1 MGKRDELNEQAL
13 LAASL
18 RRQKMTISQIALY
31 LGVPERKVFRLL
43 IRAGNLYK
51 LLAAASDSE
60 RNIGET
66 LTVFEEMEREAL
78 QKFAKAPPNSTIAV
92 AYLNAARD
100 ARKEIKKLLQEAG
113 LMKRVPDQVNVG
125 FVTKEDLK
133 DDEIRADSLALVKK
147 VRERQ
152 EKSPET

>member
-1 MGKRDELNEQAL
+1 MGRRDELNEQAL

-18 RRQKMTISQIALY
+18 RRQKMTIIQIALY
-31 LGVPERKVFRLL
+31 LSVPERKVYRLL
-43 IRAGNLYK
+43 VRAGDLYK
-51 LLAAASDSE
+51 LLATESDSE

-78 QKFAKAPPNSTIAV
+78 RKFAKAPANSTIAV

-113 LMKRVPDQVNVG
+113 LMKKVPDQVNVG
-125 FVTKEDLK
+125 LITPEDLK
-133 DDEIRADSLALVKK
+133 DDEVRADSLALVKK
-147 VRERQ
+147 VRERK
-152 EKSPET
+152 EKSPEP